1 MGNEV
6 SAPSGDAPK
15 STRLLRYDWGVKK
28 WVAVSAS
35 VDPEFLRTAGD
46 VDEDEEDLDGWEGP
60 EVPWH
65 LHVGGL
71 CTKVCDAMNLVD
83 QDTHGV
89 IFIVDGKGA
98 YRIEFAGEDAKR
110 HFLRAYSRKLFEN
123 QYSTEL
129 SGEADDE
136 VMAEIA
142 KRVGEEN
149 VAWYQG
155 QDDGD
160 FEDVWVEDEEATHAA
175 EVEARLKN
183 GTPLSQEGQGSRTVK
198 DEEAEDR
205 EQGRNTGLAL
215 SAATPLELEMGAGD
229 NSFLLRQG
237 GRIDVMRNS
246 DMALEFRA
254 QVVAKSPQSEG
265 GMLTPNKA
273 ILANKERQMLL
284 LSPGQGTPDSSVFQ
298 FDLEREAVVT
308 RWNFGDDLNQ
318 GARGTPPTI
327 CVDSKSAQLSDHSTF
342 LGMSGK
348 RIARYDM
355 RMEKGL
361 AQDFTRTLQLES
373 DKTNKTYSANPG
385 FTCIATA
392 GDGSTVIGSADGTV
406 RCYTDSSLTR
416 AKSNFPG
423 LGDPIIC
430 IDVTY
435 DGQWVLAATRTY
447 LMVISTKCR
456 DAKGLETTGFRTRMG
471 AQKAAPRILR
481 MNPVHVPPEG
491 IRFHDAKFSWITESG
506 RAERYIIA
514 STGKM
519 SVIWSFRRVKQ
530 ANHDPCYSRERNPDG
545 GVLRP
550 LCCTCYRMQV
560 EGGDVRAEG
569 FMHDNWTGQSET
581 VVVATDN
588 ETTYYKT

>member
-6 SAPSGDAPK
+6 SAPEGGGAAPA
-15 STRLLRYDWGVKK
+15 STRLLRFDWTVKK

-35 VDPEFLRTAGD
+35 VNPEFFRSAG
-46 VDEDEEDLDGWEGP
+46 DEDEEEEEGWDGP
-60 EVPWH
+60 AVPWF
-65 LHVGGL
+65 LHVGGVSAM
-71 CTKVCDAMNLVD
+71 VCDAMNLVD

-89 IFIVDGKGA
+89 CFIVDGKGA
-98 YRIEFAGEDAKR
+98 FRIEFAGEDTKR
-110 HFLRAYSRKLFEN
+110 HFVRAYSRKLFEN
-123 QYSTEL
+123 QYKVEL
-129 SGEADDE
+129 TGEADDE

-160 FEDVWVEDEEATHAA
+160 FEDVWAEDEEATHAA
-175 EVEARLKN
+175 EVEARLKD
-183 GTPLSQEGQGSRTVK
+183 GTPLNQGGKGSQGTKKEEEEDEGR
-198 DEEAEDR
+198 
-205 EQGRNTGLAL
+205 AL
-215 SAATPLELEMGAGD
+215 NGGPTTPLELEMGAGE

-237 GRIDVMRNS
+237 GIIDVMRNS

-254 QVVAKSPQSEG
+254 SVVAKSPQSEG

-273 ILANKERQMLL
+273 ILTNKERQMLL
-284 LSPGQGTPDSSVFQ
+284 LSPGQGTPESSVFQ

-308 RWNFGDDLNQ
+308 RWNFGDDLNA

-327 CVDSKSAQLSDHSTF
+327 CVDSKDAQLSDHSTF

-361 AQDFTRTLQLES
+361 AQDYTQTLKLEG
-373 DKTNKTYSANPG
+373 DKTNKTYSSNPN
-385 FTCIATA
+385 FTCMATA
-392 GDGSTVIGSADGTV
+392 GDGSVVIGGADGTV
-406 RCYTDSSLTR
+406 RCFTDKSLTR
-416 AKSNFPG
+416 SKSNFPG
-423 LGDPIIC
+423 LGDAIVS

-435 DGQWVLAATRTY
+435 DAQWVLAATRTY

-456 DAKGLETTGFRTRMG
+456 DAKGFESTGFKARMG
-471 AQKAAPRILR
+471 AQKAAPRMLR
-481 MNPVHVPPEG
+481 LNPVDVPPEG
-491 IRFHDAKFSWITESG
+491 IAFRDAKFTWITESG

-530 ANHDPCYSRERNPDG
+530 ANHSPCYSRERNLDG

-550 LCCTCYRMQV
+550 LCCTCYRKQV

-581 VVVATDN
+581 VVVATDS